1 MFKKNVDMHSRT
13 SRIRSYAKA
22 PPGKDVRINLN
33 INLGKRPWRIYLAI
47 VLAILAALLALYF
60 AYFRGKMKEMDYQKG
75 VENLSKG
82 NFDEASKNFESAS
95 AGKNEADALYKLAVA
110 KYNQKD
116 FQGAADAYQKALAK
130 KPNNAPVL
138 NGLANLYRDQKN
150 IPLAEENY
158 QKAVSIDSGYV
169 VAFSN
174 WAIML
179 MDNGD
184 APGAKKVVAQ
194 GLEKNPNN
202 PELVMIKSMLGE

>member
-1 MFKKNVDMHSRT
+1 MFKKNVDMHGKTNRM
-13 SRIRSYAKA
+13 RSFAKA
-22 PPGKDVRINLN
+22 PPGKDIRINLN
-33 INLGKRPWRIYLAI
+33 INLGKRPWRIYLAV
-47 VLAILAALLALYF
+47 VLAILAVLLIAYA

-75 VENLSKG
+75 VENLSRG

-130 KPNNAPVL
+130 KPDNAPVL

-150 IPLAEENY
+150 IPLAKENY
-158 QKAVSIDSGYV
+158 QKAVTVDSAYV
-169 VAFSN
+169 VAYSN

-184 APGAKKVVAQ
+184 IPGAKKVVDQ

-202 PELVMIKSMLGE
+202 PELMTIKNMLGE